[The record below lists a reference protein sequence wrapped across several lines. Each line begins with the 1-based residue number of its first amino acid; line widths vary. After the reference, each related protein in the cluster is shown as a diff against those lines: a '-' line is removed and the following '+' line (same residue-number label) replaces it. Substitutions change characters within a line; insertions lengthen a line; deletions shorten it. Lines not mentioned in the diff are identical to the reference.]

1 MFEEICVQE
10 AFGVCIWAT
19 NNGPLIP
26 LPNLIWAIII
36 IVGITYF
43 LYKKSK
49 NK

>member
-26 LPNLIWAIII
+26 LPNLVWAIII
-36 IVGITYF
+36 IVTIVYVVH
-43 LYKKSK
+43 KMSK
-49 NK
+49 